1 MKTIKNKLPSL
12 LILLFAVLGLAFM
25 SLSFYKYTVS
35 SSLVGGSVVTEF
47 TGFDLAFGNEK
58 KDVEMNTGVMVLFS
72 LSLVLIISS
81 LLSFVIKG
89 TKKNKM
95 VILALAFV
103 IFLIALACTIL
114 AFITVQLCKD
124 NNFSLPGGLA
134 SRKASLGIGAIFSGV
149 FFAISALS
157 SLLLLVKAAK

>member
-12 LILLFAVLGLAFM
+12 LILLFAALGLAFM

-35 SSLVGGSVVTEF
+35 SSLLGGSAVTEF
-47 TGFDLAFGNEK
+47 TGFDLAFGNEDK
-58 KDVEMNTGVMVLFS
+58 GVEMNTGVMVLFS

-124 NNFSLPGGLA
+124 NNFSLGGLA
-134 SRKASLGIGAIFSGV
+134 SGKASLGIGAIFFGV
-149 FFAISALS
+149 FFAVSTLS